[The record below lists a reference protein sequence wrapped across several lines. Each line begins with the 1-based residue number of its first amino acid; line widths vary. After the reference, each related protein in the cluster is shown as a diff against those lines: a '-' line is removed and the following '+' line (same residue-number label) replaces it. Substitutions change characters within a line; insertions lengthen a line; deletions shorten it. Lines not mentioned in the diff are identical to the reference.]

1 MFLSLTP
8 LRQSR
13 EFSLLYAGQSISYF
27 GSMLTY
33 VAIPYQVFQI
43 SHSSLCVG
51 LLGTVQLVPLL
62 LAALWGGALADSLD
76 RRRMLLTSEFA
87 LAACS
92 AALLINAGRAHPNLT
107 MIFVVTGLMSAITG
121 FHRPALEAMTQE
133 LVSRENQAA
142 ASALESFRH
151 SLGAI
156 GGPACGG
163 LMIAK
168 LGMPSVYFVDVL
180 SFGGSLVCLWAMKPL
195 PRKPVPAESALGSIA
210 EGLRYA
216 ISRPELIGT
225 YVVDLAAMIFA
236 MPMAV
241 FPVMAEQWSG
251 ATAAGWLY
259 SSMAIGGLAVTLF
272 SGWVSRVHRHGAA
285 VICAAAAWGLA
296 IVGLGFAPS
305 LPMAVTCLVIAGAAD
320 MVSGI
325 FRQTIWNQTVPTG
338 FRGRLSGLEMI
349 SYMTGPLLGNA
360 RAGYL
365 AAQFGTRA
373 SITSGGI
380 LCTLGV
386 LACIPLLP
394 TFWRYRST
402 PRAPKVTDAQEIVR
416 NDVEA

>member
-1 MFLSLTP
+1 MFLSLAP

-43 SHSSLCVG
+43 SHSSLYVG

-76 RRRMLLTSEFA
+76 RRRMLLTSELA
-87 LAACS
+87 LSVCS
-92 AALLINAGRAHPNLT
+92 AALAINAGMAHPNLT
-107 MIFVVTGLMSAITG
+107 MIFVITGLMSAITG

-133 LVSRENQAA
+133 LVARQNQAA
-142 ASALESFRH
+142 AASLESLRH

-156 GGPACGG
+156 AGPACGG
-163 LMIAK
+163 LIIAK

-195 PRKPVPAESALGSIA
+195 PRKPVPADSALGSIV
-210 EGLRYA
+210 EGLRFA
-216 ISRPELIGT
+216 VSRPELIGT
-225 YVVDLAAMIFA
+225 YVVDLVAMIFA

-241 FPVMAEQWSG
+241 FPMMAEQWSG

-259 SSMAIGGLAVTLF
+259 SSMAIGSLVLTLF
-272 SGWVSRVHRHGAA
+272 SGWVSRVRRHGAA
-285 VICAAAAWGLA
+285 VICAATAWGLA
-296 IVGLGFAPS
+296 IVALGFAPS
-305 LPMAVTCLVIAGAAD
+305 LPMAVACLALAGAAD

-325 FRQTIWNQTVPTG
+325 FRQTIWNQTVPTD

-365 AAQFGTRA
+365 AAQFGART

-394 TFWRYRST
+394 AFWRYRSIPHAPEIT
-402 PRAPKVTDAQEIVR
+402 GARATAENDA
-416 NDVEA
+416 AA